1 MGQGEFNMI
10 INNNSV
16 EQINVALLDIDKKLK
31 TTSVT
36 SSQMEQIQKQL
47 DNVQRTLRETSIGLS
62 SGATYNIS
70 ITGNAS
76 SASFA
81 TEAGSAKVTATAQS
95 AEVANHANTADSATT
110 ATSATTAQS
119 AERAS
124 KDGNGN
130 IITDTYAT
138 KNELTKIV
146 PPYSANDAGKNL
158 AVNGDGTGTEWVKP
172 QTIKFVDYRTESL
185 TFSSTTDQKK
195 IELSNF
201 GPDVTEDNVLSF
213 MVIYWSGVHITA
225 QGDWAKSQRTGSTGL
240 ACALHALNAGTGYA
254 VIRCVY
260 LA

>member
-1 MGQGEFNMI
+1 MI
-10 INNNSV
+10 INDNSV

-36 SSQMEQIQKQL
+36 SSQMDQIQKQL

-62 SGATYNIS
+62 SGATYNIN

-95 AEVANHANTADSATT
+95 AEIANYANTAGSATT

-124 KDGNGN
+124 KDGNGDS
-130 IITDTYAT
+130 ITGTYAT
-138 KNELTKIV
+138 KNELTKAV
-146 PPYSANDAGKNL
+146 PTYSADDAGKNL
-158 AVNGDGTGTEWVKP
+158 AVNSSGTGTEWIKP
-172 QTIKFVDYRTESL
+172 QTVKFVDYRTESL
-185 TFSSTTDQKK
+185 TFSSSTEQK
-195 IELSNF
+195 IVDLANF
-201 GPDVTEDNVLSF
+201 GPGITEDNVLSF
-213 MVIYWSGVHITA
+213 MVIYWTGVPIIA
-225 QGDWAKSQRTGSTGL
+225 QGDWAKSQGTGSGGL
-240 ACALHALNAGTGYA
+240 ICSLYALTSGTGYA

>member
-1 MGQGEFNMI
+1 MI
-10 INNNSV
+10 INDNSV

-36 SSQMEQIQKQL
+36 SSQMERIQKQL

-62 SGATYNIS
+62 GGATYNIN

-81 TEAGSAKVTATAQS
+81 TEAGSAKVTASAQS
-95 AEVANHANTADSATT
+95 AEIANYANT
-110 ATSATTAQS
+110 

-124 KDGNGN
+124 KDINGDS
-130 IITDTYAT
+130 ITGTYAT
-138 KNELTKIV
+138 KNELTKAV
-146 PPYSANDAGKNL
+146 PTYSAGDAGKNL
-158 AVNGDGTGTEWVKP
+158 AVNGNGTGTEWIKP

-185 TFSSTTDQKK
+185 TFSSLTDQKK

-201 GPDVTEDNVLSF
+201 GPEVTEDNVLSF
-213 MVIYWSGVHITA
+213 MVIYWTGVHIIA
-225 QGDWAKSQRTGSTGL
+225 QGDYAKSQGTGSSGL
-240 ACALHALNAGTGYA
+240 ACALHSLNAGTGWC
-254 VIRCVY
+254 VVRCVY

>member
-1 MGQGEFNMI
+1 MI

-16 EQINVALLDIDKKLK
+16 EQINVVLLDIDKRIKALNVDSETIKSLQDSVKLIK
-31 TTSVT
+31 
-36 SSQMEQIQKQL
+36 SSL
-47 DNVQRTLRETSIGLS
+47 NETKAGLTG
-62 SGATYNIS
+62 GATYNINIS
-70 ITGNAS
+70 GNAATATQATNAI
-76 SASFA
+76 SAIRASTA
-81 TEAGSAKVTATAQS
+81 ESADEAGHAVI
-95 AEVANHANTADSATT
+95 AN
-110 ATSATTAQS
+110 Q

-138 KNELTKIV
+138 KNELTKAV
-146 PPYSANDAGKNL
+146 PPYSAGDAGKNL

-172 QTIKFVDYRTESL
+172 QTVKFVDYRTESL
-185 TFSSTTDQKK
+185 TFNSLTDQKK

-213 MVIYWSGVHITA
+213 MVIYWSGVPIIA
-225 QGDWAKSQRTGSTGL
+225 QGDSAKSQGTGSTGL
-240 ACALHALNAGTGYA
+240 ACGLHALSAGTGWC

>member
-10 INNNSV
+10 INSNSV

-76 SASFA
+76 SASYA

-110 ATSATTAQS
+110 ATNASHAVSA
-119 AERAS
+119 
-124 KDGNGN
+124 DNG
-130 IITDTYAT
+130 
-138 KNELTKIV
+138 V
-146 PPYSANDAGKNL
+146 PTYSADDAGKNL
-158 AVNGDGTGTEWVKP
+158 AVNKDGTGTEWVKP
-172 QTIKFVDYRTESL
+172 QTVKFVDYRTESL
-185 TFSSTTDQKK
+185 TFSSLTDQKK

-201 GPDVTEDNVLSF
+201 GPEVTEDNVLSF
-213 MVIYWSGVHITA
+213 MVIYWNNVQIIA
-225 QGDWAKSQRTGSTGL
+225 QGGSAKSQGTGSTGL
-240 ACALHALNAGTGYA
+240 ACALHALNAGTGWC
-254 VIRCVY
+254 VVRCVY